1 MKTVAD
7 FTKKELVTV
16 KADLRAAALVEIE
29 KYAKQIEKLR
39 RELIF
44 ATAHHDYAQRIYAAA
59 NAEYNAA
66 REAAQK
72 AEQELAR
79 KALKGGAR

>member
-7 FTKKELVTV
+7 FTKEELVKI
-16 KADLRAAALVEIE
+16 KAAVRAAALVDVK
-29 KYAKQIEKLR
+29 KYADEIEKLR
-39 RELIF
+39 KELIF
-44 ATAHHDYAQRIYAAA
+44 AQAHDDYACRICAAA
-59 NAEYNAA
+59 D
-66 REAAQK
+66 AAQK